1 MRIRNDLLTVSVGQ
15 ANINLLRETAA
26 RKDLPVSALVRE
38 LVSTLA
44 DKGADNGGE

>member
-1 MRIRNDLLTVSVGQ
+1 MRVRNDLLTVSVGQ

-26 RKDLPVSALVRE
+26 REGLSTSALVRT

-44 DKGADNGGE
+44 DKGDSDE